1 MVLATNNGAFVYHD
15 GIVPS
20 HVFRAVIEEDR
31 FDDGKLAYHAFCPAL
46 KGCHTWGHSREEA
59 LANLRE
65 AAALYVDDLIEAG
78 DAIPDDPQ
86 EGTIVISTPAV
97 LVSH

>member
-1 MVLATNNGAFVYHD
+1 MYHNGVEQ
-15 GIVPS
+15 S
-20 HVFRAVIEEDR
+20 HVVRAVIEEDR
-31 FDDGKLAYHAFCPAL
+31 FEDGSLAHHAFCPAL
-46 KGCHTWGHSREEA
+46 KGCHTWGHSPEEA

-86 EGTIVISTPAV
+86 EGTIVIPAPAV
-97 LVSH
+97 LVNH

>member
-1 MVLATNNGAFVYHD
+1 MYHKT
-15 GIVPS
+15 VQ
-20 HVFRAVIEEDR
+20 
-31 FDDGKLAYHAFCPAL
+31 PAL
-46 KGCHTWGHSREEA
+46 KGCHTWGHSPEEA

-65 AAALYVDDLIEAG
+65 AAALYVDDLI